1 MSILAVAQK
10 AGVSPATV
18 SRVFNAPQAV
28 HPDTRGR
35 VERAA
40 RSLRYVPNR
49 SASTL
54 RSQRSKTL
62 GIILP
67 TLLNPVF
74 AECLAGIAAEANLHG
89 FAIVPL
95 TTEYSTDNESR
106 ALQQLLARSVDGMVL
121 TVGDA
126 AKSPTLAAVKR
137 ARVPYV
143 LAYNQHPK
151 HACVGV
157 DNKLAVH
164 EAVLRL
170 QAAGHRNIAM
180 VSGTLA
186 ASDRAQQRYAGYQSG
201 LASLDLGRGTLIEVP
216 FMSGG
221 LAGVAAALIQRRR
234 PTAILCSNDLLA
246 LRVIRTVRSLGLDV
260 PRDLSVVGFDGI
272 AVAAEV
278 APSLTTIAQPNEQIG
293 RTCVQLLLQDKAAV
307 TAALS
312 KVLPFDFRTG
322 ESLGP
327 PPSAVSN
334 PKPSYS
340 RRT

>member
-1 MSILAVAQK
+1 
-10 AGVSPATV
+10 
-18 SRVFNAPQAV
+18 
-28 HPDTRGR
+28 
-35 VERAA
+35 
-40 RSLRYVPNR
+40 
-49 SASTL
+49 
-54 RSQRSKTL
+54 
-62 GIILP
+62 
-67 TLLNPVF
+67 
-74 AECLAGIAAEANLHG
+74 
-89 FAIVPL
+89 
-95 TTEYSTDNESR
+95 
-106 ALQQLLARSVDGMVL
+106 
-121 TVGDA
+121 
-126 AKSPTLAAVKR
+126 
-137 ARVPYV
+137 
-143 LAYNQHPK
+143 
-151 HACVGV
+151 
-157 DNKLAVH
+157 
-164 EAVLRL
+164 
-170 QAAGHRNIAM
+170 
-180 VSGTLA
+180 
-186 ASDRAQQRYAGYQSG
+186 
-201 LASLDLGRGTLIEVP
+201 
-216 FMSGG
+216 MSGG